1 MKQTVAKKHRP
12 LMVKKFDTMLLGGTL
27 TMMVVSILLMSD
39 SVIAGIFI
47 GSDAAAGINLVTP
60 IYSLSAFFGSVF
72 SLGVPIRYSLKMGQF
87 EKKEADRVFG
97 TGLLMSVSVGIIL
110 FILASVFGDAF
121 IRGCHPSAQA
131 LEQARSYLFWM
142 RFTVLFLPLDM
153 LMAEMVYNDG
163 DDRISVIANCVQGI
177 GNLSFSLILSR
188 VMGIGG
194 IGLASFLFTFL
205 SLATLFIH
213 FFSKSNSLKLYF
225 YFSPKVLF
233 SIVRYSVIDASTYLW
248 LGAGNAMLNWFV
260 CTHFGTDYLILVS
273 VITLCREFQLVFDG
287 IGEAITPIISVYL
300 GEDCF
305 PGVRTIYSRAR
316 RTAVFEGLVLIL
328 VMYVAAPLV
337 PALLGIKNVKIMK
350 LAIAG
355 LRIVS
360 LGSVFTSL
368 LYLSTSYY
376 LLLDRISLGLG
387 VSAMR
392 DVVVSVPAAL
402 IFGLAFGIH
411 GLFAGFALASFI
423 AWLFSSLFLR
433 IRYGS
438 DAPLLLKRRESGK
451 EALLYSLDVET
462 SSVLATRDRLGEALE
477 ERGFDEKT
485 VVRTQLVFEEL
496 FMLIYEKN
504 PGRSIQAECAVL
516 IEGGRIRMI
525 SRDTGCK
532 VDLSDPDMEIDSL
545 RSYVISSVTNQIS
558 SQKHHLVTMSF
569 NRNMIELEGNRA
581 AKA

>member
-1 MKQTVAKKHRP
+1 
-12 LMVKKFDTMLLGGTL
+12 MVRKFDTMLLGGTL
-27 TMMVVSILLMSD
+27 TMMVVSVLLMSD

-47 GSDAAAGINLVTP
+47 GSNAAAGVNLVTP
-60 IYSLSAFFGSVF
+60 IYSISAFFGSIF

-87 EKKEADRVFG
+87 DKKEADRVFG
-97 TGLLMSVSVGIIL
+97 TGLLMSVSIGVIL
-110 FILASVFGDAF
+110 FILASIFGDAF
-121 IRGCHPSAQA
+121 IRGCRPSAQA
-131 LEQARSYLFWM
+131 LEQARGYLFWM
-142 RFTVLFLPLDM
+142 RFTILFLPLDM

-163 DDRISVIANCVQGI
+163 DDRVSVIANCVQGI
-177 GNLSFSLILSR
+177 GNLTFSLILSR
-188 VMGIGG
+188 KMGIAG
-194 IGLASFLFTFL
+194 IGLASCLFTFL
-205 SLATLFIH
+205 SLAVLFIH
-213 FFSKSNSLKLYF
+213 FLRKSNSLKLNF
-225 YFSPKVLF
+225 YFSLKVLF
-233 SIVRYSVIDASTYLW
+233 DIVHYSAIDASTYLW
-248 LGAGNAMLNWFV
+248 LGAGNALLNRFV

-316 RTAVFEGLVLIL
+316 RTAVFEGGMLIL
-328 VMYVAAPLV
+328 LMYVAAPAV
-337 PALLGIKNVKIMK
+337 PVLLGIKNVKIMK
-350 LAIAG
+350 LAVAG

-376 LLLDRISLGLG
+376 LLLDRIALGLG
-387 VSAMR
+387 VSALR
-392 DVVVSVPAAL
+392 DVAVAVPAAL
-402 IFGLAFGIH
+402 VFGLAFGIH
-411 GLFAGFALASFI
+411 GLFAGFAAAAFLAWVI
-423 AWLFSSLFLR
+423 SSLFLR
-433 IRYGS
+433 VRFGS
-438 DAPLLLKRRESGK
+438 DAPLLLKSREKGK
-451 EALLYSLDVET
+451 EAMLYSLDVRT
-462 SSVLATRDRLGEALE
+462 DSVLETRDRLGEDLE
-477 ERGFDEKT
+477 KLGFDERS
-485 VVRTQLVFEEL
+485 VMRSQLVFEEL

-504 PGRSIQAECAVL
+504 PGRNIQAECAVV